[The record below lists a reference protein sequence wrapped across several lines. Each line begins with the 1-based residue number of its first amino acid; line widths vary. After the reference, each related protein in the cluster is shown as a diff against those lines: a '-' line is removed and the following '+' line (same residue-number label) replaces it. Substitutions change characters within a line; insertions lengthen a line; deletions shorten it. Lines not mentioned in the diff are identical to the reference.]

1 MMNIFLDSNILFQD
15 YFFDNKSNKKI
26 LDYCKEGLLNLYMS
40 EIVRLELRR
49 QFQRELEEKN
59 REIKKIIKDA
69 IRLKIETEITEISIS
84 EQFEKFDA
92 FYKGLTYNDNF
103 FLLPYYNDFLPDL
116 VERAI
121 YRKKPFT
128 EEKSELKDAIIWKTY
143 SHYVESNDTSDW
155 Q

>member
-49 QFQRELEEKN
+49 QFQRELEDKN

-69 IRLKIETEITEISIS
+69 IRLKIEAEITEI
-84 EQFEKFDA
+84 E
-92 FYKGLTYNDNF
+92 
-103 FLLPYYNDFLPDL
+103 L
-116 VERAI
+116 V
-121 YRKKPFT
+121 T
-128 EEKSELKDAIIWKTY
+128 
-143 SHYVESNDTSDW
+143 
-155 Q
+155 